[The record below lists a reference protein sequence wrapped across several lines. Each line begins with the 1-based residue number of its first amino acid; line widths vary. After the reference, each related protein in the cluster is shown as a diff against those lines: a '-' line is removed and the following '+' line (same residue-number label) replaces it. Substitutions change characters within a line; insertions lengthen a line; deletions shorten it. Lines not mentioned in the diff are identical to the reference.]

1 MNPLLM
7 DVLFGDISLDV
18 DVGETVSPPDKLDW
32 PVTLGETKDLKL
44 DLSSVTIATEDVT
57 LASDTELEGVAVAE
71 V

>member
-18 DVGETVSPPDKLDW
+18 DVSPPDKLDW
-32 PVTLGETKDLKL
+32 PITLGETKDLKL
-44 DLSSVTIATEDVT
+44 DLSSVTIAMEDVT